1 MWYPVKIEFGG
12 LFAFRDRAE
21 VVFNRGEC
29 TVIFGDNQTDRG
41 SLNNGSGKSTL
52 FEAVALALTG
62 DLLPRDSAIT
72 RDKAINRQ
80 SDEAWVTMSLA
91 NDVLHQ
97 TMEIRRRFYR
107 KKSAKA
113 TLFENGTENTQ
124 LTSVAEV
131 DKRVLELLGL
141 SRDDLLRYYIIS
153 QDRQYNF
160 LTAPDATKKEILNRI
175 TNADMLQPVLDA
187 IKADYKAATERVAE
201 YETQILTLDTRRET
215 LEENLAELKANTSAA
230 ANIAGLTGLLEG
242 YIKDATAIGI
252 QAKEIRAEFEAE
264 KVKREQFER
273 QLESAP
279 NFEEDIAT
287 ADNAI
292 TTIKNDRKKNRR
304 AKADLELA
312 LEGVIS
318 CPKCGEQFIPNS
330 EMNLAPDQIRRIIA
344 QRERD
349 DERFAIEIKKAE
361 GNLEAL
367 EEKQRDYEQA
377 AAELTR
383 VKRNMT
389 AIRERADRLKR
400 QMDETDR
407 RKADLEKRIAEYKH
421 ASDNDASVK
430 AAEAKIKAVKAE
442 IKSAKAELADFR
454 YLAESLS
461 FWDFHMGKNGFLTY
475 LANKALKVL
484 EGMTNLYL
492 EKFGMDVTVLI
503 NGFTLTKDGNVRD
516 KIDVYIQSDGL
527 NADVYGIHSGAER
540 GRVALASLIGLN
552 RLINMSTDGRGL
564 DMILLDE
571 AFHGIDSLGQEHIIR
586 TLENVGI
593 TSMMITQNVSAD
605 FAAKNKLIVRKIDK
619 VSKYDH

>member
-21 VVFNRGEC
+21 VTFKRGEC

-41 SLNNGSGKSTL
+41 VLNNGAGKSTL
-52 FEAVALALTG
+52 FEAIALALTG
-62 DLLPRDSAIT
+62 DLLPRDTPIT
-72 RDKAINRQ
+72 RDKAINRD
-80 SDEAWVTMSLA
+80 SDEAWVMMRLA

-97 TMEIRRRFYR
+97 TMEVCRRFYR

-113 TLFENGTENTQ
+113 ALYENDHLNTE

-131 DKRVLELLGL
+131 DKRILELLGL
-141 SRDDLLRYYIIS
+141 SREDLLRYYIIS

-187 IKADYKAATERVAE
+187 IKADYKAATDRVAE
-201 YETQILTLDTRRET
+201 YETKILTLDTRRET
-215 LEENLAELKANTSAA
+215 LEENLTELKANTSAA
-230 ANIAGLTGLLEG
+230 ANIAGMTGLLEG
-242 YIKDATAIGI
+242 YIKDAAALGL

-264 KVKREQFER
+264 KTKRGQFER
-273 QLESAP
+273 QLEAAP
-279 NFEEDIAT
+279 NFEEDIAAT
-287 ADNAI
+287 EAKIDVARK
-292 TTIKNDRKKNRR
+292 TRKKNRR
-304 AKADLELA
+304 VKEELELT

-330 EMNLAPDQIRRIIA
+330 ELNLTPDQVRSLIA

-349 DERFAIEIKKAE
+349 DEQLAAEVKKAE
-361 GNLEAL
+361 KALEDL
-367 EEKQRDYEQA
+367 EEKQRDYEQVS
-377 AAELTR
+377 AELTR

-400 QMDETDR
+400 QMDETER
-407 RKADLEKRIAEYKH
+407 RRADLAKRIEESKRA
-421 ASDNDASVK
+421 ADNDTSVK
-430 AAEAKIKAVKAE
+430 AAEAKIKTVKAE
-442 IKSAKAELADFR
+442 IKAAKAELADFR
-454 YLAESLS
+454 YLTESLS
-461 FWDFHMGKNGFLTY
+461 FWDFHMGKNGFSTY
-475 LANKALKVL
+475 LANQALKLL
-484 EGMTNLYL
+484 EGMTNVYL
-492 EKFGMDVTVLI
+492 EKFGLDVTVLI
-503 NGFTLTKDGNVRD
+503 NGFTMTKDGNVRD
-516 KIDVYIQSDGL
+516 KIDVYIQPDGL

-571 AFHGIDSLGQEHIIR
+571 AFHGIDSMGQEHIIR

-605 FAAKNKLIVRKIDK
+605 FSAKNKLTVRKIDK
-619 VSKYDH
+619 VSRYV